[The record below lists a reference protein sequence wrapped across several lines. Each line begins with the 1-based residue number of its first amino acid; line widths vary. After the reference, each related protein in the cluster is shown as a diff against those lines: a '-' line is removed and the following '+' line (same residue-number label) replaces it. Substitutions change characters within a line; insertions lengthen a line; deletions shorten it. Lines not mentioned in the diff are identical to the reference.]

1 MTRALSRIFSG
12 LPFGTPRSRHALHRF
27 VTMHVFMHRTYNCI
41 HITVT
46 RRRSCA
52 VYIHPMRGHLRRIAG
67 ALGQATRT
75 DDDSGQPCM
84 CARISWIV
92 IYHTLPTGESRV
104 CHNHIVHSS
113 IPSTPTL
120 YVHTGQ
126 DRRRITVLPKRGMS
140 GTHGN
145 ASASRLTTE
154 AVQQAEV
161 QVHHSEVRE
170 CVHPHKRPCIAL
182 QPSVY
187 ICSIHIAVV
196 TPLIAHHPIDS
207 LHVYHTVIVISRGGD
222 KRSADRT
229 YAYIMHC
236 FAWGTATPCIPVHHL
251 IA

>member
-1 MTRALSRIFSG
+1 M
-12 LPFGTPRSRHALHRF
+12 
-27 VTMHVFMHRTYNCI
+27 
-41 HITVT
+41 
-46 RRRSCA
+46 
-52 VYIHPMRGHLRRIAG
+52 
-67 ALGQATRT
+67 
-75 DDDSGQPCM
+75 
-84 CARISWIV
+84 
-92 IYHTLPTGESRV
+92 

-113 IPSTPTL
+113 IPSNPTL
-120 YVHTGQ
+120 YVHTGE

-182 QPSVY
+182 QPPVY

-222 KRSADRT
+222 KRLTDRT

-236 FAWGTATPCIPVHHL
+236 FAWGTSTPCIPVYQL
-251 IA
+251 IAQITHAARVPHMHTWGV